1 LLDGYRA
8 VADTS
13 AMPELVALIDLGS
26 NAARF
31 LLTRINE
38 GVGFRILK
46 EQRIQTRLGS
56 GAPGRLP
63 QDAVDSTLHAV
74 HRFLGAVNN
83 GVRPRVVAVA
93 TAAVRDAAN
102 RERLL
107 GPLRRHDGVDVRI
120 LTARQEARLGA
131 LAALS
136 AHRIRQGA
144 VADLG
149 GGSLQV
155 SRVRA
160 GRPVAFASLPLG
172 AVRLTRRFFHHDPPT
187 GRELRA
193 LRNEIRAHVLS
204 ALPPAAPGDELI
216 GLGGT
221 VRALARMHL
230 ARTSIR
236 RRSRHGLRLQQS
248 DVIAIRQRLETVSLR
263 RRRHL
268 RGLKAE
274 RADIILAGAVV
285 IEELMV
291 FGGYRTITVSTLG
304 VRDGILLRETF
315 NGHRTP

>member
-1 LLDGYRA
+1 M
-8 VADTS
+8 S
-13 AMPELVALIDLGS
+13 ELVALIDLGS

-46 EQRIQTRLGS
+46 EQRVQTRLGS
-56 GAPGRLP
+56 GDRGRLP
-63 QDAVDSTLHAV
+63 QAAVDSTLRAV
-74 HRFLGAVNN
+74 HRFLDTVNN
-83 GVRPRVVAVA
+83 GARPRVVAVA
-93 TAAVRDAAN
+93 TAAVRDAVN

-107 GPLRRHDGVDVRI
+107 DPLKRREGVDVRV
-120 LTARQEARLGA
+120 LSSRQEARLGA

-136 AHRIRQGA
+136 AHRIREGA
-144 VADLG
+144 VGDLG

-155 SRVRA
+155 SRVHG
-160 GRPVAFASLPLG
+160 GRLIGFASLPLG
-172 AVRLTRRFFHHDPPT
+172 TVRLTRRFLHHDPPT
-187 GRELRA
+187 GREIRA
-193 LRNEIRAHVLS
+193 LRAEIRDYVLG
-204 ALPPAAPGDELI
+204 ALPPAAPGADLI

-230 ARTSIR
+230 ARTSKR
-236 RRSRHGLRLQQS
+236 RRTRHGLRLSQAH
-248 DVIAIRQRLETVSLR
+248 VIAIRQRLEAVSLR
-263 RRRHL
+263 RRRKL

-291 FGGYRTITVSTLG
+291 LCGYRRMTVSTLG

-315 NGHRTP
+315 NGSRMP